1 MIGRRRRW
9 LRWAAGLGALVL
21 VAAVGRSLLPLA
33 PGWLNIGGR
42 PARADYALV
51 LGGGAD
57 SRPLMAA
64 VLYHQHLART
74 LLVSHVSPPP
84 AVQDGI
90 LPAESA
96 VMRRALLARSVPAER
111 IEVLGRDHR
120 TTYDEARTLYEFL
133 EERPGTTAIVV
144 TSDYH
149 TRRARWIFRQVF
161 GDDAKRLSF
170 VGTPSDEFIPEAW
183 WRSERGF
190 TLILGEYTKLLLYQ
204 FRYSA
209 ASYVV
214 LGGLVAIIAVRRIVR
229 RRTKC
234 IPA

>member
-33 PGWLNIGGR
+33 PEWLNIGGR

-57 SRPLMAA
+57 SRPLMGG
-64 VLYHQHLART
+64 VLYRQGLVST

-96 VMRRALLARSVPAER
+96 VMRRVLLARGVPAER
-111 IEVLGRDHR
+111 IEVIGRDHR
-120 TTYDEARTLYEFL
+120 TTYDEARTLHEFL
-133 EERPGTTAIVV
+133 ATRPGATVIVI

-149 TRRARWIFRQVF
+149 SRRARWIFRQVF
-161 GDDAKRLSF
+161 GSEAGRLSF
-170 VGTPSDEFIPEAW
+170 VGTPSDDLAPATW
-183 WRSERGF
+183 WTSERGF
-190 TLILGEYTKLLLYQ
+190 TLIMGEYVKLLLYQ
-204 FRYSA
+204 FRYSLTPYAVLAGVALAVA
-209 ASYVV
+209 AWK
-214 LGGLVAIIAVRRIVR
+214 LLRRQR
-229 RRTKC
+229 Q
-234 IPA
+234 AL